1 MLAAI
6 RSTGM
11 ITDFAVVFA
20 LAITVS
26 LKAHCLLC
34 QGDKLQELKPSIA
47 PQQDDAPKFMDFTE
61 CPPPDAPLLGYLSSH
76 FLF

>member
-26 LKAHCLLC
+26 LKAHSLLC

-47 PQQDDAPKFMDFTE
+47 PRQDDAPKFMDFTE
-61 CPPPDAPLLGYLSSH
+61 CPPQRRSRR
-76 FLF
+76 